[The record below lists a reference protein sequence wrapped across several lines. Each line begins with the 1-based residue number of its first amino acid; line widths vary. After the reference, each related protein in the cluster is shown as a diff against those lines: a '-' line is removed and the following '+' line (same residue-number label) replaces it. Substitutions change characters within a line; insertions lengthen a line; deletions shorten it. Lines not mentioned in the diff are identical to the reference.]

1 MVLEAGYLK
10 KALLVTRVSGFIPQH
25 EMNNV
30 KILQEMG
37 YEIHYATNLNN
48 VVYGKDNS
56 RLDNTGII
64 THQVDFVRS
73 PFSKDVIKAYI
84 QLKQLMLAGEFD
96 LIHCHMPMSGVITRL
111 AAQKTRKS
119 SGRDVPVLYTA
130 HGFHFCTGAP
140 LKDWI
145 YYPVERFLAR
155 YTDRL
160 ILINREDFK
169 RAQKFKVRGKTEYV
183 PGVGVSIS
191 KNIIK
196 YDKKQEYI
204 QKIIG
209 KKISPET
216 KVLVSIGELSKR
228 KNHQL
233 LIDMMADLKDMD
245 IICIIGGT
253 GEEKILLHN
262 KIKELHLEEK
272 VFLAGYIEDVPA
284 MLHASDCFVL
294 PSFREGL
301 PVVVMEAMSA
311 GLPIIAGRI
320 RGVTDLVKD
329 MEGGYLVKSFEP
341 VDFAVKARK
350 LFTDREEKS
359 YVIRKRMGKW
369 NQERVKKFSKN
380 IVEKRMEDIYK
391 SIDGYINSNK
401 L

>member
-30 KILQEMG
+30 KILQKMG

-169 RAQKFKVRGKTEYV
+169 GHR
-183 PGVGVSIS
+183 S
-191 KNIIK
+191 
-196 YDKKQEYI
+196 
-204 QKIIG
+204 
-209 KKISPET
+209 
-216 KVLVSIGELSKR
+216 
-228 KNHQL
+228 
-233 LIDMMADLKDMD
+233 LK
-245 IICIIGGT
+245 
-253 GEEKILLHN
+253 
-262 KIKELHLEEK
+262 
-272 VFLAGYIEDVPA
+272 
-284 MLHASDCFVL
+284 
-294 PSFREGL
+294 
-301 PVVVMEAMSA
+301 
-311 GLPIIAGRI
+311 
-320 RGVTDLVKD
+320 
-329 MEGGYLVKSFEP
+329 
-341 VDFAVKARK
+341 
-350 LFTDREEKS
+350 
-359 YVIRKRMGKW
+359 
-369 NQERVKKFSKN
+369 
-380 IVEKRMEDIYK
+380 
-391 SIDGYINSNK
+391 
-401 L
+401 

>member
-1 MVLEAGYLK
+1 MK

-30 KILQEMG
+30 RILQEMG
-37 YEIHYATNLNN
+37 YEIHYATDLNN

-73 PFSKDVIKAYI
+73 PFSKNVIKAYI
-84 QLKQLMLAGEFD
+84 QLKQLILSGEFD

-111 AAQKTRKS
+111 AAQKARKS
-119 SGRDVPVLYTA
+119 SGRDIPVIYTA

-160 ILINREDFK
+160 ILINHEDYK

-183 PGVGVSIS
+183 PGVG
-191 KNIIK
+191 IK
-196 YDKKQEYI
+196 LTQDASAGSNYNQKAEYI
-204 QKIIG
+204 QKITG
-209 KKISPET
+209 KKINPET

-253 GEEKILLHN
+253 GEEQISLYN

-272 VFLAGYIEDVPA
+272 VFLAGYIEDVQA
-284 MLHASDCFVL
+284 MLHVSDCFIL

-301 PVVVMEAMSA
+301 PVVVMEAMA
-311 GLPIIAGRI
+311 TGLPVIAGRI
-320 RGVTDLVKD
+320 RGVTGLVKD

-341 VDFAVKARK
+341 VDFAVKVRK

-359 YVIRKRMGKW
+359 DIVRKRMGKW
-369 NQERVKKFSKN
+369 NQERVKNFSID
-380 IVEKRMEDIYK
+380 IVGKRMAGIYK
-391 SIDGYINSNK
+391 SVDNYINSNK
-401 L
+401 I